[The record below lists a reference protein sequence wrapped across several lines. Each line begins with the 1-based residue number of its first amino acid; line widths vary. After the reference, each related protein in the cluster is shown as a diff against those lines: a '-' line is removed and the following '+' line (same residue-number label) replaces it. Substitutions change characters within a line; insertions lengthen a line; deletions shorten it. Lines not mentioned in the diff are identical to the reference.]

1 VKNLR
6 SPLFGNKK
14 TMKPDL
20 RTVRIRSP
28 PSYQATVSTQQQ
40 CNQTEFIFSLG
51 KEILREVLE
60 ENITCG

>member
-1 VKNLR
+1 
-6 SPLFGNKK
+6 
-14 TMKPDL
+14 MKPDL
-20 RTVRIRSP
+20 RTARARSL

>member
-20 RTVRIRSP
+20 RTVRIRSL

-40 CNQTEFIFSLG
+40 CNQTEFILCLG
-51 KEILREVLE
+51 KEILRGVLE
-60 ENITCG
+60 ENIACG